1 MFSIL
6 TLKTTLYIF
15 TLNANNR
22 IEMNNFTFTISEE
35 NSIILVK
42 LSGRILENEQTSRL
56 LSEVD
61 NSLSEENNKIVLDLE
76 NIEYI
81 NSNGLN
87 CFIQLLTKARNKGGE
102 AVIVNVPEK
111 IKKLLLISKLN
122 TVFTIK
128 DNVEQANEIL
138 TNSL

>member
-1 MFSIL
+1 MVSVNNQIDMNQFS
-6 TLKTTLYIF
+6 
-15 TLNANNR
+15 
-22 IEMNNFTFTISEE
+22 FTITVE
-35 NSIILVK
+35 NLIVHLE
-42 LSGRILENEQTSRL
+42 LSGRILDNEQTNRL
-56 LSEVD
+56 LEEVD
-61 NSLSEENNKIVLDLE
+61 NTISDKINKIVLNIE

-87 CFIQLLTKARNKGGE
+87 CFIKLLTKARNMGGD

-111 IKKLLLISKLN
+111 IKNLLLISKLN

-128 DNVEQANEIL
+128 DSIGQANEIL

>member
-1 MFSIL
+1 M
-6 TLKTTLYIF
+6 KTTLFIF
-15 TLNANNR
+15 MVNVNNQ
-22 IEMNNFTFTISEE
+22 IEMDKFSFTITEE
-35 NSIILVK
+35 NSIILLK
-42 LSGRILENEQTSRL
+42 LSGRILDNEQTSRL
-56 LSEVD
+56 ISAMENTLSD
-61 NSLSEENNKIVLDLE
+61 KINKIVLDIE

-87 CFIQLLTKARNKGGE
+87 CFIQLLTKARNMGGD

-128 DNVEQANEIL
+128 DSVGQANEIL